1 MNKLQNDV
9 NQYISKD
16 APEYLKDIV
25 TKALATESSRIKKE
39 LLEDAAEKEPRLF
52 LQIDGYTEQRGSD
65 SDDDGDGLWNEEVYE
80 LRRNWSELRVHI
92 PMGTDVKSVLR
103 LLKKTR
109 NWIKS
114 RPDLL
119 NPVPC
124 TAMPQNDCAQAFAN
138 GASGIDRIYTGN
150 LPF

>member
-52 LQIDGYTEQRGSD
+52 CKLMDTQNSAALIVTTMVTAFG
-65 SDDDGDGLWNEEVYE
+65 
-80 LRRNWSELRVHI
+80 
-92 PMGTDVKSVLR
+92 M
-103 LLKKTR
+103 KKFT
-109 NWIKS
+109 N
-114 RPDLL
+114 
-119 NPVPC
+119 
-124 TAMPQNDCAQAFAN
+124 
-138 GASGIDRIYTGN
+138 
-150 LPF
+150 

>member
-52 LQIDGYTEQRGSD
+52 LQIDGFIEQRDSY

-80 LRRNWSELRVHI
+80 LRRGWSELRVHI
-92 PMGTDVKSVLR
+92 PMGADVKAVLR

-119 NPVPC
+119 DPAPC
-124 TAMPQNDCAQAFAN
+124 TAMPQNDCAKAFAD
-138 GASGIDRIYTGN
+138 GASGKDTVYTGYI
-150 LPF
+150 PF